1 MEGLVRAPVAWPVF
15 GLKNSF
21 RLFFVQKLRVSVYRY
36 AKRPLCGQ
44 YALTFL
50 ENLRIEIF
58 KKQLPGGVSGNFF
71 AKMRHFDKK
80 NSYHTHAQAFV
91 CTYET
96 PHRCP
101 EPIRDF
107 FTTAKLARRERI
119 LRERLRRPP
128 KNPVRGALFAAP
140 SLSPAKKTKK
150 GGKTFPPFLFFFVFF
165 IRGWKNGFHNG
176 LLNAHFENFIFKRPA
191 SALCFRV
198 LVSGTEKIS
207 DKSG

>member
-1 MEGLVRAPVAWPVF
+1 MCPEIFLPKWGILTKKIPTTLTPRRSFVRTKPPIGVLNRYGISLRPQ
-15 GLKNSF
+15 S
-21 RLFFVQKLRVSVYRY
+21 LRVV
-36 AKRPLCGQ
+36 KE
-44 YALTFL
+44 FW
-50 ENLRIEIF
+50 
-58 KKQLPGGVSGNFF
+58 GN
-71 AKMRHFDKK
+71 
-80 NSYHTHAQAFV
+80 AFG
-91 CTYET
+91 
-96 PHRCP
+96 
-101 EPIRDF
+101 
-107 FTTAKLARRERI
+107 A
-119 LRERLRRPP
+119 PP
-128 KNPVRGALFAAP
+128 KIPFEGSSFAAP